1 MQKPPCEPS
10 FSKLLYEAIY
20 NYIQHHY
27 IQLVYTALS
36 FPYKESDLIW
46 AFFSTLFA
54 LKMCSTVAWLTELLN
69 SLKLKDI
76 SGGVW
81 FEAHNNWP
89 ISALKLFNSSSFK
102 SICFCFDLSLVISF
116 FFISSINLVW
126 LRLISYLLF
135 WIISNPKYLNILT
148 FSVPTENNTFRSGS
162 ITICWKFS
170 VPPQQKSSACVINK
184 PRNSFLKCQKNNAD
198 SKLLYLTL
206 GLSNSSLT
214 RKYQFLEACDKPYI
228 QVFNF

>member
-102 SICFCFDLSLVISF
+102 SRCFCFDLSLVISF
-116 FFISSINLVW
+116 FFYFINKFGLTEAN
-126 LRLISYLLF
+126 
-135 WIISNPKYLNILT
+135 IIFVILNYIKSQIFKYLNIFCT
-148 FSVPTENNTFRSGS
+148 NWEQHFP
-162 ITICWKFS
+162 
-170 VPPQQKSSACVINK
+170 
-184 PRNSFLKCQKNNAD
+184 
-198 SKLLYLTL
+198 
-206 GLSNSSLT
+206 
-214 RKYQFLEACDKPYI
+214 
-228 QVFNF
+228 